1 LILWNLQ
8 GIFRESLIEFLK
20 ANPSWISGF
29 VDGEGCFTGS
39 FVIDKRS
46 TWGLQPQAE
55 FNIVQSNIDQLLL
68 EAIKE
73 IFGNIGGVYSR
84 PNNMSVYSVRNT
96 KDLREVVIPYFLSH
110 PLISNKARELE
121 TFSIYLDLLSSNEHV
136 GNSLK
141 TRDQF
146 LAAALVLKE
155 LNAKRLVGHKSDRL
169 YLIIDWLKAL
179 NDVPTMEAKLELKEQ
194 AKLLKKRNK
203 DLSEIPE

>member
-1 LILWNLQ
+1 MRLTKFDTL
-8 GIFRESLIEFLK
+8 ESLIEFLK
-20 ANPSWISGF
+20 ANPSGISGF

-39 FVIDKRS
+39 FVIDNRS

-55 FNIVQSNIDQLLL
+55 FNIVQNNVDQLLL

-96 KDLREVVIPYFLSH
+96 KALREVVLPYFLIN
-110 PLISNKARELE
+110 PLISNKARELD
-121 TFSIYLDLLSSNEHV
+121 TFLIYLDLLSSNEHV

-146 LAAALVLKE
+146 LKLALVLKE
-155 LNAKRLVGHKSDRL
+155 LNAKRLVGLKSERL
-169 YLIIDWLKAL
+169 DLIIDWLKAL
-179 NDVPTMEAKLELKEQ
+179 NDVPTMEAKLQLKQQ
-194 AKLLKKRNK
+194 AKLLKKGNK

>member
-1 LILWNLQ
+1 MKLTKFDTL
-8 GIFRESLIEFLK
+8 ESLIEFLK
-20 ANPSWISGF
+20 ANPLWISGF

-39 FVIDKRS
+39 FTIDKRS

-55 FNIVQSNIDQLLL
+55 FNIVQNNIDQLLL
-68 EAIKE
+68 EAIKD
-73 IFGNIGGVYSR
+73 IFDNKGGVYSR

-96 KDLREVVIPYFLSH
+96 KDLREVVIPYFLRH

-121 TFSIYLDLLSSNEHV
+121 TFSTYLALLSSNEHV
-136 GNSLK
+136 GDSLK
-141 TRDQF
+141 VRDQ
-146 LAAALVLKE
+146 LLKLALVLKE

-169 YLIIDWLKAL
+169 DLIIDWLKAL
-179 NDVPTMEAKLELKEQ
+179 NDLPTMEAKLELKEQ

>member
-1 LILWNLQ
+1 MKLTKFDTL
-8 GIFRESLIEFLK
+8 ESLIEFIQT
-20 ANPSWISGF
+20 NPSWISGF

-55 FNIVQSNIDQLLL
+55 FNIVQNNVDRLLL

-73 IFGNIGGVYSR
+73 LFGNKGGVYSR

-96 KDLREVVIPYFLSH
+96 KALREVVIPYFLRY

-121 TFSIYLDLLSSNEHV
+121 TFTIYLDHLSSNEHV

-146 LAAALVLKE
+146 LNLALVLKE
-155 LNAKRLVGHKSDRL
+155 LK
-169 YLIIDWLKAL
+169 
-179 NDVPTMEAKLELKEQ
+179 
-194 AKLLKKRNK
+194 AKLLKKNQK
-203 DLSEIPE
+203 DNGLLEIPE

>member
-1 LILWNLQ
+1 L
-8 GIFRESLIEFLK
+8 GITTTSR
-20 ANPSWISGF
+20 
-29 VDGEGCFTGS
+29 
-39 FVIDKRS
+39 
-46 TWGLQPQAE
+46 
-55 FNIVQSNIDQLLL
+55 VQYSSKNNVDQLLL

-84 PNNMSVYSVRNT
+84 PNSMSVYSVRNT

-121 TFSIYLDLLSSNEHV
+121 TFSLYLDILSSNEHV

-141 TRDQF
+141 TRDPF
-146 LAAALVLKE
+146 LKLALVLKE
-155 LNAKRLVGHKSDRL
+155 LNAKRLLGHKSDRL
-169 YLIIDWLKAL
+169 DLIIDWLKAL